1 MSKNK
6 VMDALGDRMKGHEGR
21 FKYYLPRKAYTIIR
35 LDGRSFSK
43 FTKSCEKPFDR
54 ELMTVM
60 QTTMLELC
68 KQIQTCKMGYTQSD
82 EITLVLTDVDSRDTE
97 AWFDGSLNKI
107 LSISAAIAT
116 AEFNK
121 AWQAMKLAKYI
132 EDIPDACIS
141 IHEIYEL
148 IQKFIAK
155 LQLGHFDSRA
165 YSLADPWE
173 VFNSVLWR
181 TQDCTKNS
189 IQMVAQALYPKAERS
204 ALHCKNTAQLHDL
217 IHDKG
222 QNWND
227 FPTDCKRGSFAIR
240 GEDGWFVDTEGP
252 ILSQDKDYFFSRLP
266 LIAQY
271 VKESTV

>member
-1 MSKNK
+1 MSKKK
-6 VMDALGDRMKGHEGR
+6 VMDALGERMKDHEHR
-21 FKYYLPRKAYTIIR
+21 FRYFLPRKAYTIIR
-35 LDGRSFSK
+35 CDGKAFHT
-43 FTKSCEKPFDR
+43 FTRGCEKPFDR
-54 ELMTVM
+54 DLMTVM

-97 AWFDGSLNKI
+97 AWFDGNLNKI

-121 AWQAMKLAKYI
+121 AWQAMKLAEYLK
-132 EDIPDACIS
+132 DIYDAHACLS
-141 IHEIYEL
+141 IHETCEL
-148 IQKFIAK
+148 IQDFIAK
-155 LQLGHFDSRA
+155 LPLGHFDSRA

-173 VFNSVLWR
+173 VYNSVLWR

-204 ALHCKNTAQLHDL
+204 ALHGKNTAQLHDL

-240 GEDGWFVDTEGP
+240 GENGWFVDTEGP

-271 VKESTV
+271 VKEV